1 MYKLKL
7 YASVEVCKV
16 VVWRRRIYMA
26 TVRLDVVSIGRVGD
40 TNIYRVDLGQSGFS
54 SVSAITIRDDNVLSG
69 GSGSASGLDLDYV
82 RVLNTA
88 TADPAQVAGTA
99 GEPVFDFGPGG
110 VVFQAGFQTPVGP
123 NDPPEWN
130 TNLLGTSGAN
140 VYDPSKATLGIA
152 DQNELCLG
160 EGGQVTF
167 LFNTGLSTS
176 GRYFYFA
183 DSGGADLGS
192 VLVSDQATVAPRSF
206 TLEGTAGKDTIRI
219 GVGQNEHLKFTDT
232 TVYGRRGDDKIFGS
246 FGNDAL
252 LGESGKDYV
261 SGGAGRD
268 IVNGGLHNDRLSG
281 GADSDAFVFDSKLG
295 TSKTDRKVN
304 FDKITDFDVRLDSFW
319 LDNKIFK
326 KLGSGTL
333 SDPGDLN
340 REFFVTGSKARE
352 RDDYLIYN
360 RKTGVLSYDSD
371 GSGSKAAVEFAQ
383 LSKGLKLTYNDFS
396 VI

>member
-1 MYKLKL
+1 
-7 YASVEVCKV
+7 
-16 VVWRRRIYMA
+16 MA

-54 SVSAITIRDDNVLSG
+54 SVSAITLRDDNVLSG

-130 TNLLGTSGAN
+130 TNLLGTAGAN